1 MYVDIHLNNN
11 TIVRFNQSLQNF
23 LKVSIG
29 NDTYNLNKHDKI
41 QITDTTVIIFPN
53 TGGYLL
59 QNWIIKKVIKI
70 MIR

>member
-11 TIVRFNQSLQNF
+11 NIVRFNQSLQNF

-59 QNWIIKKVIKI
+59 QNWNIKKVIKI